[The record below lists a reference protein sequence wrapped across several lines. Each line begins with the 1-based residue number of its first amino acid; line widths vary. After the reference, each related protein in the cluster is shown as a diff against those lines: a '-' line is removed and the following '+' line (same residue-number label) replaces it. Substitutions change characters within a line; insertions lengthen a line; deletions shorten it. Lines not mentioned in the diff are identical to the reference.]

1 MNITIICVKYKFDF
15 ETLNRSSHLILIS
28 HFISV
33 YCCAFNRLSPS
44 RFLLVLWL
52 VVCIMSLGKE
62 LIERLGAGERGAAL
76 GEVAVVEG
84 LRLPL
89 KLAHVHARCLLHLL
103 HHAVPE
109 SERL

>member
-1 MNITIICVKYKFDF
+1 M
-15 ETLNRSSHLILIS
+15 TL
-28 HFISV
+28 
-33 YCCAFNRLSPS
+33 
-44 RFLLVLWL
+44 
-52 VVCIMSLGKE
+52 GEE

-76 GEVAVVEG
+76 GEVAVLEG

-109 SERL
+109 SERLRKLIVDLMAELNNWGLTGAAWSRRPPRVCKIWSLVVSQSSQNLVGGG